1 MIGKG
6 SILYDVTAGETI
18 APVSAIG
25 RLDLERTEIETTTH
39 GPRERRTHRVG
50 LKRDAPVTVRLN
62 YRENDEPVVRLLDRY
77 ESGESAEYALIFP
90 DHSTYAFEAFVSALG
105 QETPR
110 DGLIHR
116 SFRFL
121 PTGITEPQLSA
132 IAYCGDY
139 FGAPTWLPIGDEFPE
154 IPAGSCPVSFDSSK
168 WYT

>member
-6 SILYDVTAGETI
+6 SILYDVTAGVTI

-25 RLDLERTEIETTTH
+25 RLDLERSEIETTTH

-62 YRENDEPVVRLLDRY
+62 YRENDEPAVRLLDRY

-90 DHSTYAFEAFVSALG
+90 DHSAYVFEAFVSALG

-121 PTGITEPQLSA
+121 PTGVTEPRLSA
-132 IAYCGDY
+132 IAFCGTYYDY
-139 FGAPTWLPIGDEFPE
+139 SQWSAPGDDYPAA
-154 IPAGSCPVSFDSSK
+154 PAGACPVQFDISK

>member
-25 RLDLERTEIETTTH
+25 RLDLERSEIETTTH
-39 GPRERRTHRVG
+39 GPKRRKTHAVG
-50 LKRDAPVTVRLN
+50 LKRDAPITIRLN
-62 YRENDEPVVRLLDRY
+62 YRPNDEPAVRLLERY
-77 ESGESAEYALIFP
+77 EAGESAEYALIFP
-90 DHSTYAFEAFVSALG
+90 DHSAYVFEAFVSALG

-121 PTGITEPQLSA
+121 PTGVTEPRLSA
-132 IAYCGDY
+132 IAFCGTYYDY
-139 FGAPTWLPIGDEFPE
+139 SQWSAPGDDYPAA
-154 IPAGSCPVSFDSSK
+154 PAGACPVQFDISK

>member
-6 SILYDVTAGETI
+6 SILYDVTAGVTI

-77 ESGESAEYALIFP
+77 ESGESANML
-90 DHSTYAFEAFVSALG
+90 
-105 QETPR
+105 
-110 DGLIHR
+110 
-116 SFRFL
+116 
-121 PTGITEPQLSA
+121 
-132 IAYCGDY
+132 
-139 FGAPTWLPIGDEFPE
+139 
-154 IPAGSCPVSFDSSK
+154 
-168 WYT
+168 

>member
-25 RLDLERTEIETTTH
+25 RLDLERSEIETTTH

-62 YRENDEPVVRLLDRY
+62 YRPNDEPVVRLLERY
-77 ESGESAEYALIFP
+77 EAGESAEYALIFP
-90 DHSTYAFEAFVSALG
+90 DHSAYAFEAFVSALG

-121 PTGITEPQLSA
+121 PTGVTEPRLSA
-132 IAYCGDY
+132 IAFCGTYYDY
-139 FGAPTWLPIGDEFPE
+139 SQWSAPGDDYPAA
-154 IPAGSCPVSFDSSK
+154 PAGVCPVQFDISK

>member
-6 SILYDVTAGETI
+6 SILYDVTAGVTI

-50 LKRDAPVTVRLN
+50 LKRTPRSL
-62 YRENDEPVVRLLDRY
+62 
-77 ESGESAEYALIFP
+77 SAELPGERRTGGPIARPLRIGRVRGICSDLP
-90 DHSTYAFEAFVSALG
+90 GPLDIRVRGVCLRSRAGDA
-105 QETPR
+105 R

-121 PTGITEPQLSA
+121 PTGVTEPRLSA
-132 IAYCGDY
+132 IAFCGTYYDY
-139 FGAPTWLPIGDEFPE
+139 SQWSAPGDDYPAA
-154 IPAGSCPVSFDSSK
+154 PAGACPVQFDISK